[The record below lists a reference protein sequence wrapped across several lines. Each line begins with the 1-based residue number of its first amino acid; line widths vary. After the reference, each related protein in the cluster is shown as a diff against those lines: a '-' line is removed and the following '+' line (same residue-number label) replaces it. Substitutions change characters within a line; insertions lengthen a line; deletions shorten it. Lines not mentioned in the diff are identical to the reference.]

1 MLAFGA
7 AALVILLGQR
17 DAALRDRGVS
27 TTASVVEVRGERQLR
42 FTTKTGRVVQTSE
55 PDLKSGNRTPVGG
68 TVDVVYD
75 PSDPT
80 HIVTDQDTTARD
92 ITLWIVA
99 GKFLICGI
107 ILTVVGHDSPPASLS
122 AMGGSGS
129 CTGSGHATRRSTC
142 RASCSTRTG

>member
-1 MLAFGA
+1 MPAPPLTTLSQRFNLSRRGARHAVISGIVLIVLAFGA
-7 AALVILLGQR
+7 AALVILLDQR

-75 PSDPT
+75 PEDPT
-80 HIVTDQDTTARD
+80 HIVTDEDTTRARHHPVD
-92 ITLWIVA
+92 
-99 GKFLICGI
+99 
-107 ILTVVGHDSPPASLS
+107 
-122 AMGGSGS
+122 
-129 CTGSGHATRRSTC
+129 RRRQVPDLRDRS
-142 RASCSTRTG
+142 